1 MSSLLQC
8 YAYTDCNSNRIEES
22 VYDNFR
28 TWLKQA
34 CGEEGTDSGAASSS
48 NRSVSP
54 DNTSGTLDDK
64 PFPEPSAGTT
74 CVYDLATSYD
84 TVTNTTGLTS
94 RDLLPGID
102 LAGKKGTRWELLKV
116 RTTLLHTTFR

>member
-1 MSSLLQC
+1 M
-8 YAYTDCNSNRIEES
+8 YN
-22 VYDNFR
+22 NFR

-34 CGEEGTDSGAASSS
+34 CGEEGTDSGAASLS
-48 NRSVSP
+48 NHSVSP
-54 DNTSGTLDDK
+54 DNTSGNLNDK

>member
-1 MSSLLQC
+1 M
-8 YAYTDCNSNRIEES
+8 
-22 VYDNFR
+22 YDNFR
-28 TWLKQA
+28 TWLKQV
-34 CGEEGTDSGAASSS
+34 CGEEGTDSGTASSS

-54 DNTSGTLDDK
+54 DNTSGMLDDK
-64 PFPEPSAGTT
+64 PFLEPSAGTT
-74 CVYDLATSYD
+74 CVYDLVTSYD

-116 RTTLLHTTFR
+116 RTTLLHTTFC